1 MIWLLLI
8 ALAALGLLVA
18 AYLAKL
24 PRHGWTL
31 FAAVLLFAL
40 AGYAV
45 QGSPDLPGA
54 PRSAA
59 EVSEAGSEA
68 VIRARRA
75 MFGPDLP
82 PSRYVNLADGFAR
95 RGRYGEAA
103 DFLNLAIRE
112 QPSDAEAWV
121 SLGNVLFEYANGTLT
136 PAGAE
141 AFARAREAE
150 PGSPAPPYFLGAA
163 LLRRGELADAREL
176 WAEALQLSPQDAEF
190 RPELA
195 LRLAQLDA
203 FIASSAA
210 GADASPQ

>member
-8 ALAALGLLVA
+8 ALAALGLISA
-18 AYLAKL
+18 AYLAGL
-24 PRHGWTL
+24 PRQGYTL
-31 FAAVLLFAL
+31 FAAALLFAL

-54 PRSAA
+54 PRSAV
-59 EVSEAGSEA
+59 EISDAGSEA

-112 QPSDAEAWV
+112 QPNDAEAWV
-121 SLGNVLFEYANGTLT
+121 SLGNVLVEYANGTLT

-141 AFARAREAE
+141 AFARARAAD
-150 PGSPAPPYFLGAA
+150 PDSPAPPYFLGAA
-163 LLRRGELADAREL
+163 LLRRGELADARAL
-176 WAEALQLSPQDAEF
+176 WAEALELSPEDADF

-195 LRLAQLDA
+195 FRLAQLDA
-203 FIASSAA
+203 FISASSAA
-210 GADASPQ
+210 NGPPQ